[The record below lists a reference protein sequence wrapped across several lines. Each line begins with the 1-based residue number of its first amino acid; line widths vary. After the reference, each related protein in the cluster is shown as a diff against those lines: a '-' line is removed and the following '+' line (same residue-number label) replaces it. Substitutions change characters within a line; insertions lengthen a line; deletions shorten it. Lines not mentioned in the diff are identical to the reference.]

1 MYSCY
6 EYMWLMKKYILLNL
20 LVSLILIKGMA
31 QIKNFSV
38 SLLPIIT
45 ADPYIGV
52 GFGALGNA
60 TFLMGDSS
68 NTRYSNMMLYG
79 IYTTKGQLGFQFNHQ
94 VFTKEEKWMIQGKLQ
109 YLDWPENTYRLG
121 GNVSGDT
128 PYKEKISYKAIE
140 FEERVMKRIGKK
152 NFIGLQYRLFSC
164 WDLKSD
170 LNGNSSFFN
179 NVAIGN
185 KSFVAS
191 GIGVHFIH
199 DSRDNVQN
207 AYSGKYLEVALNPF
221 LSILGSTQDW
231 VNFRIDGRIYKNFS
245 TNKQKV
251 LATRFVFEQ
260 AGGSIPYMIMPQ
272 FGRYYSTRGF
282 VQGRYRGNTFASL
295 ESEYRTHLWRFIG
308 GVAFANINT
317 ISEPKGEFKYFNPA
331 AGAGLRFCIN
341 KKQRT
346 NIRIDYAKGTQDNGG
361 IYFQVTEVF

>member
-1 MYSCY
+1 MS
-6 EYMWLMKKYILLNL
+6 KYILI
-20 LVSLILIKGMA
+20 SILFITSYFKIIA
-31 QIKNFSV
+31 QVKNFSITP
-38 SLLPIIT
+38 LPIIT

-109 YLDWPENTYRLG
+109 YLDWPENTYQLG
-121 GNVSGDT
+121 GNVIGDT

-152 NFIGLQYRLFSC
+152 NFIGLQYRLYSC
-164 WDLKSD
+164 WDLKSEII
-170 LNGNSSFFN
+170 GNSSFFN
-179 NVAIGN
+179 NEAIGN

-207 AYSGKYLEVALNPF
+207 AFSGKYLEVALNPF
-221 LSILGSTQDW
+221 LSFLGSTQDW

-245 TNKQKV
+245 ATKQKV
-251 LATRFVFEQ
+251 LATRLVFEQ
-260 AGGSIPYMIMPQ
+260 AAGTIPYMIMPQ

-295 ESEYRTHLWRFIG
+295 ESEYRTQLWRFIG

-317 ISEPKGEFKYFNPA
+317 VSEPNGEFKYFNPA

-341 KKQRT
+341 KTQRT
-346 NIRIDYAKGTQDNGG
+346 NIRIDYAKGSQDNGG